1 MKKLFTILSLAV
13 VSLFLFNGLLKAAAE
28 GNNIVISGNVFYT
41 NTTAPVNNAVVKL
54 YFVNPDQITYKVL
67 ETTVVNE
74 RGEYTFVS
82 SQLNSDDKVRIG
94 AYVNDIVNNDGII
107 IGNNPLQTDELAE
120 LGAYAN
126 DLTMDCGS
134 PLSEIYSKTSSVDL
148 TAVSFS
154 RVNLYIDK
162 TEQYVTDDLGGG
174 IGTYPREPILN
185 QNYPNPFNPTTTI
198 QFGIPQQAFV
208 SLKVYDMS
216 GKLVAELVN
225 EIKEKGY
232 YTVKFDGMNLSSGF
246 YVYRLTAGDFTS
258 IKKMSLIK

>member
-1 MKKLFTILSLAV
+1 MKKLFTVLSLTV
-13 VSLFLFNGLLKAAAE
+13 VSLFLFNGLLKAATE
-28 GNNIVISGNVFYT
+28 SNSIIISGNVFYT
-41 NTTAPVNNAVVKL
+41 NTTAPVNNAIVKL
-54 YFVNPDQITYKVL
+54 YFVNSDQITYKVL
-67 ETTVVNE
+67 ETAVVNE
-74 RGEYTFVS
+74 RGEYIFRS
-82 SQLNSDDKVRIG
+82 SELNTEDKVRIG
-94 AYVNDIVNNDGII
+94 AYVNDLVQNDRVG
-107 IGNNPLQTDELAE
+107 IGNNPLETDELAE

-126 DLTMDCGS
+126 DLTMDSGS
-134 PLSEIYSKTSSVDL
+134 PLSEIYSKTSPVDL

-154 RVNLYIDK
+154 KVNLYIDK
-162 TEQYVTDDLGGG
+162 QEQLSTDDFGGG